1 MDLNP
6 PPTKETVVVLGAS
19 PKPARFSYKAT
30 VALKEARYRVLPVNP
45 GQSHIAGLC
54 CYPDLSAC
62 PDKIDTITVYV
73 NPSILLRRVDDM
85 IKVRPRRVILN
96 PGTESD
102 EVIRRL
108 ESEGI
113 VVQLD
118 CTLVMLSA
126 GTF

>member
-1 MDLNP
+1 MA
-6 PPTKETVVVLGAS
+6 VLGAS
-19 PKPARFSYKAT
+19 LKPERFSHKAI
-30 VALKEARYRVLPVNP
+30 VALKEAGHRVLPVNP
-45 GQSHIAGLC
+45 GQSEIDGLT

-73 NPSILLRRVDDM
+73 NPSILVRRVDDM

-102 EVIRRL
+102 EVIQRL
-108 ESEGI
+108 EATGI
-113 VVQLD
+113 DVRLD

-126 GTF
+126 GSF